1 MTNGQGSFAASLCV
15 LASLCTVASA
25 RTPLD
30 FLEVVA
36 VTPSR
41 VIEHEVDLKGPFD
54 NDTVETFLEGPQ
66 LFSHAVG
73 FGGKAVEEQNTFLN
87 WYKIAK
93 PATESQRILSVRDS
107 VRGDDAYRITIEKP
121 VFLLS
126 PARRIT
132 SGPPGQIPAGL
143 NYFKAYKIVDGSKVR
158 QQVKLTGA
166 FGPVERVATQ
176 ASFLCV
182 PVEKWHHDEKFP
194 IKNSQACMV
203 VYELLPEKCKVNVT
217 TLDLFGMNKMEGSSG
232 KWLCVPAEIVEGS
245 PANTE

>member
-1 MTNGQGSFAASLCV
+1 MTIGQGSFAASLCV
-15 LASLCTVASA
+15 LTSLCTVASA

-54 NDTVETFLEGPQ
+54 NDSVETFLEGPK

-73 FGGKAVEEQNTFLN
+73 FRGKAVRDPTTFLN
-87 WYKIAK
+87 WYRIAK
-93 PATESQRILSVRDS
+93 PAAESQRVLSVRDS
-107 VRGDDAYRITIEKP
+107 MRGKHAYRITIEKS

-126 PARRIT
+126 PAQRIT
-132 SGPPGQIPAGL
+132 SGPPAQIPAGL
-143 NYFKAYKIVDGSKVR
+143 NYFKAYKIIDGSKIR
-158 QQVKLTGA
+158 QKVELANA

-176 ASFLCV
+176 ASLLCV
-182 PVEKWHHDEKFP
+182 PAEKWHHDEHFP
-194 IKNSQACMV
+194 IKNPQACMV
-203 VYELLPEKCKVNVT
+203 VYELLPGKCEMKLT
-217 TLDLFGMNKMEGSSG
+217 TLDLFGMNKMEARSG

-245 PANTE
+245 PAKTE

>member
-93 PATESQRILSVRDS
+93 PATESQRTLSVRDS
-107 VRGDDAYRITIEKP
+107 LRGNEAYQITIEKSE
-121 VFLLS
+121 FLLS
-126 PARRIT
+126 PAQRVT
-132 SGPPGQIPAGL
+132 SGPPGRIPAGL
-143 NYFKAYKIVDGSKVR
+143 NYFKAYKIVGGPQIDQK
-158 QQVKLTGA
+158 VKLSGT
-166 FGPVERVATQ
+166 FGPEDRMATK
-176 ASFLCV
+176 ATFLCV
-182 PVEKWHHDEKFP
+182 PVEKSHHDERFP
-194 IKNSQACMV
+194 IKNPKACML
-203 VYELLPEKCKVNVT
+203 VYELLPQKCKVRIT
-217 TLDLFGMNKMEGSSG
+217 TIDLFGLNKMKARSG
-232 KWLCVPAEIVEGS
+232 KWLCVPAQIVERT
-245 PANTE
+245 PADNE